1 MQATIHSLY
10 RYPVKSMGGDNLNS
24 TALTTK
30 GIPGDRC
37 WTVKDEERGG
47 IKGGKRFP
55 QLMDMHAALE
65 HEPDALTPSPPVAIR
80 LPDQSTTHSK
90 DPKVNQT
97 LSAAIGSPV
106 SLWPLLP
113 ADQLEHYKRP
123 PNPQNF
129 DQMAYFRELFARTED
144 EPLPDLSTF
153 PKELF
158 IYESSPGTYFD
169 AFPLLIMTTASL
181 HAMSAASSESNFDVR
196 RFRPNIVLDTDADGF
211 VENEWV
217 GKRLQL
223 GSAVLLINAICPRCV
238 MTTHGFAD
246 LPKDP
251 KVMRHLV
258 QHNDGNLGV
267 YASVEKPG
275 NIKLG
280 DKVEWLSSDSSV
292 TAG

>member
-1 MQATIHSLY
+1 
-10 RYPVKSMGGDNLNS
+10 MGGDNLNS

-123 PNPQNF
+123 PNPENF
-129 DQMAYFRELFARTED
+129 DQM
-144 EPLPDLSTF
+144 
-153 PKELF
+153 
-158 IYESSPGTYFD
+158 
-169 AFPLLIMTTASL
+169 
-181 HAMSAASSESNFDVR
+181 
-196 RFRPNIVLDTDADGF
+196 VL
-211 VENEWV
+211 
-217 GKRLQL
+217 
-223 GSAVLLINAICPRCV
+223 
-238 MTTHGFAD
+238 
-246 LPKDP
+246 
-251 KVMRHLV
+251 
-258 QHNDGNLGV
+258 
-267 YASVEKPG
+267 
-275 NIKLG
+275 
-280 DKVEWLSSDSSV
+280 
-292 TAG
+292 